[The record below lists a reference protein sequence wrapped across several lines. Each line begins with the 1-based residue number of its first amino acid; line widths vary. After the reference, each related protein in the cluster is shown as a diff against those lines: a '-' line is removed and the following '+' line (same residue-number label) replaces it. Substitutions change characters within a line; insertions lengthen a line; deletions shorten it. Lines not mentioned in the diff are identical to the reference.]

1 MIGEGGG
8 GTIYLRTPAALCQC
22 ARTTFPP
29 TLFLSRSLASFS
41 SLLSFF
47 SSVSTT
53 RWTVSLSSQRRL
65 DHARKRAMENF
76 NSMSASLF
84 EVLIYARSRNERII
98 DNLKLRDIYSSNMIS
113 SVQFIFQLSI
123 YLLRMLR
130 YAILYTYRKDIST
143 KDFSSQ

>member
-98 DNLKLRDIYSSNMIS
+98 FRQKIFLRNESLD
-113 SVQFIFQLSI
+113 F
-123 YLLRMLR
+123 LLRARSWFLKFGVL
-130 YAILYTYRKDIST
+130 II
-143 KDFSSQ
+143 